1 MKISMKKKLIITA
14 LSIVSFASCGKKTE
28 NNTCKEYENKIDLLQ
43 NELTTIGGK
52 LDSMIL
58 LHDYGFAFTN

>member
-1 MKISMKKKLIITA
+1 MKTSMKKKLIITA
-14 LSIVSFASCGKKTE
+14 LSIVSFASRGKKIE
-28 NNTCKEYENKIDLLQ
+28 DNTCKEYENKIDLLQ
-43 NELTTIGGK
+43 NELTTIGSK